1 MTAPAPIPA
10 TEVARH
16 MPNPPDTAPKAPSTP
31 AAHITAAASTLRS
44 QAVENPLMTLFC
56 LMIIALLSAAIASPH
71 IRINDTNA
79 RIDRLDARMAA
90 GFDKV
95 DARFDDLEADIDTRF
110 DKVDARFDKVDARFD
125 DLVADID
132 TRFDKA
138 EADIDTRFDEVDA
151 RFDKVDARFDEV
163 DAGFDELNLKLTALI
178 AELRATDDVNA
189 TIEGRLDEPA
199 EAAPAKAAAGR

>member
-10 TEVARH
+10 AEAARH

-31 AAHITAAASTLRS
+31 AAHVTAAASTLRS

-95 DARFDDLEADIDTRF
+95 D
-110 DKVDARFDKVDARFD
+110 
-125 DLVADID
+125 

-138 EADIDTRFDEVDA
+138 EADIDTRFEKVDA

>member
-31 AAHITAAASTLRS
+31 AAHVTAAASTLRS

-90 GFDKV
+90 GFDDLKA
-95 DARFDDLEADIDTRF
+95 DIDTRFEDLEADIDTRFDKVAAKFEDLETDIDTRF
-110 DKVDARFDKVDARFD
+110 DKVDARFDKVDA
-125 DLVADID
+125 
-132 TRFDKA
+132 K
-138 EADIDTRFDEVDA
+138 
-151 RFDKVDARFDEV
+151 FDKVDARFDEV

-189 TIEGRLDEPA
+189 TIEGRLGEPA
-199 EAAPAKAAAGR
+199 EAAPAEAAAGR